1 MALPASLRNRPP
13 RQAPRTEVQRV
24 AALPSPTPP
33 YTDRVDLTP
42 LLKTARGTWSLHPL
56 QNAALHAIAEQRGA
70 FLPIGVGRGK
80 TLIGLLAG
88 TVLDANRVLY
98 LCPAAL
104 RDQMERVIAGLRE
117 HWHLPQTIIVR
128 GYSELS
134 LAKNAASLEGWL
146 RDADVVVC
154 DEAHKLRNHTSARTS
169 RFLDA
174 ATQVDVPWVMMSG
187 TLLSAGSTTAHHLAA
202 VALRDQSPLPR
213 IGSREVDVWAGFL
226 DGGENLH
233 WHERG
238 VFGPLLEKWG
248 PKRGGWVT
256 KIQSAFQ
263 ARLHEAPGVVMSSTT
278 ELGCSLTI
286 QRLTNIPTPVVLADA
301 AALADEEYPD
311 GIPVE
316 DDTTP
321 RVLRKSLSLGFWRQY
336 QWEDGEPDYPWL
348 DAQRAWNRGVRG
360 ELEYRRASGYD
371 SALLVRRAVESDPRH
386 PLHPVLAA
394 WQKEQA
400 RRPQAP
406 PQEPVW
412 LDDAPLRAALEGWK
426 GSIWYSSPAVADWL
440 EAEGY
445 EVWRPGTA
453 PTAPKETA
461 AFSIRSHGTGIDG
474 LQYIYSRMLVLED
487 AEGAVAWEQLL
498 GRLHRQ
504 GQKADVVVCCVV
516 AHTEALTK
524 ALENAKK
531 KAAVEQKV
539 TGAAQKLLTA
549 DWC

>member
-1 MALPASLRNRPP
+1 MALPKALRNRPP
-13 RQAPRTEVQRV
+13 RRNNSEVQRV
-24 AALPSPTPP
+24 AALPSPSPP
-33 YTDRVDLTP
+33 YQERLDLTP
-42 LLKTARGTWSLHPL
+42 LLRTEGGTWTLHPL
-56 QNAALHAIAEQRGA
+56 QNAALHAIAEHRGA
-70 FLPIGVGRGK
+70 FLPIGVGQGK

-88 TVLDANRVLY
+88 TVLDAGRVLY

-104 RDQMERVIAGLRE
+104 RDQMADKIAEYRE
-117 HWHLPQTIIVR
+117 HWQLPTTINVK

-134 LAKNAASLEGWL
+134 LAKNATALLPWL
-146 RDADVVVC
+146 QDADLVVC
-154 DEAHKLRNHTSARTS
+154 DEAHKLRNHTSTRTS
-169 RFLDA
+169 RFLEA

-233 WHERG
+233 WHERAI
-238 VFGPLLEKWG
+238 FTPLLEMWG
-248 PKRGGWVT
+248 PKKGGWVS

-263 ARLHEAPGVVMSSTT
+263 ARMHEAPGVVMSATSD
-278 ELGCSLTI
+278 LGCSLTI
-286 QRLTNIPTPVVLADA
+286 QRITDIPLPAVLADA
-301 AALADEEYPD
+301 AALADDEYPD
-311 GIPVE
+311 GIAVE

-348 DAQRAWNRGVRG
+348 DALRAWNRGVRG
-360 ELEYRRASGYD
+360 ELEYRRTEGYD
-371 SALLVRRAVESDPRH
+371 SALLVRQAVERDPRH

-394 WQKEQA
+394 WQREQA

-412 LDDAPLRAALEGWK
+412 LDDAPLRAALKGWK

-440 EAEGY
+440 EREGY
-445 EVWRPGTA
+445 EVWRPGTT
-453 PTAPKETA
+453 PTAPGATA
-461 AFSIRSHGTGIDG
+461 AFSIRSHGTGVDG

-487 AEGAVAWEQLL
+487 PEGAVAWEQLL

-504 GQKADVVVCCVV
+504 GQTSDVVVCYVV
-516 AHTEALTK
+516 AHTEALVK

-531 KAAVEQKV
+531 KAAVEEKV